1 MEEVLTMEKDK
12 QMSNL
17 RPNEPEE
24 SQETETASPQEWD
37 ERKPDEVEENEPKAD
52 VSEQDSLE
60 SEEREETDEDSPDR
74 REEDTSHM
82 PDTSLEEKD
91 PEDFDID
98 LVGEARESGVTGTAA
113 QGAEGQGLVR
123 EQETAGMIPDGRIS
137 PAGQRLLPRKTL
149 WTMLLTAVL
158 VGALLSFALFYAAL
172 PTLLQIRGIS
182 LGGSRENNGPSVV
195 INPSEDL
202 SVYSAV
208 AQKAMPSVVGITTV
222 QTRTGLFSGSQR
234 SEGLG
239 TGVIVDDRGYIL
251 TNSHV
256 ILDGQADEVMVLLHD
271 GSQLPAEVLWYEQA
285 MDLAV
290 IKIEGGVDLIPA
302 ELGDSDHLIVGEI
315 VVAIGNPLGLNFE
328 RTLTQGVVSGLNR
341 SIPVAQSQIIDNL
354 IQTDASIN
362 PGNSGG
368 PLLNARGQ
376 VIGINTAKM
385 RTGEGLGFAIPI
397 NTSKPIVDQFI
408 ERGEFRRVY
417 LGIRG
422 FNAENVE
429 GATGVPISVEKGVYI
444 VEVVPESAAAA
455 ADLRPGDVV
464 IRLGEV
470 TVDTMGNL
478 IRELYKYRPGD
489 TTTVTYV
496 RNGQEETVE
505 IRLRD

>member
-1 MEEVLTMEKDK
+1 MDKEKDMKSDPDLEEDRELEEEQPSATEESPEEDLDSDEGLSRDEEEVISEESSQGLSEVNAEDDEG
-12 QMSNL
+12 QQDPLQASGQSL
-17 RPNEPEE
+17 SEPEE
-24 SQETETASPQEWD
+24 E
-37 ERKPDEVEENEPKAD
+37 
-52 VSEQDSLE
+52 
-60 SEEREETDEDSPDR
+60 
-74 REEDTSHM
+74 M
-82 PDTSLEEKD
+82 
-91 PEDFDID
+91 DFDID
-98 LVGEARESGVTGTAA
+98 LLGEARARVNPPVAAATAA
-113 QGAEGQGLVR
+113 SVTSGNNEHGQRPASDESNPGGKSSLQGH
-123 EQETAGMIPDGRIS
+123 
-137 PAGQRLLPRKTL
+137 RLLPRKTL

-158 VGALLSFALFYAAL
+158 VGGLLSFSLFYAVL
-172 PTLLQIRGIS
+172 PTLLEIRGIS
-182 LGGSRENNGPSVV
+182 MDGVRESNGPSVV
-195 INPSEDL
+195 INPRDDL
-202 SVYSAV
+202 SVFSAV

-222 QTRTGLFSGSQR
+222 QTRSGFFSGSQR

-239 TGVIVDDRGYIL
+239 TGVIVDERGYIL

-271 GSQLPAEVLWYEQA
+271 GSQLPAEVLWHEQA

-290 IKIEGGVDLIPA
+290 IKIDGGIGLIPA
-302 ELGDSDHLIVGEI
+302 ELGDSDQLIVGEI

-341 SIPVAQSQIIDNL
+341 SIPVSQNQVIDNL

-368 PLLNARGQ
+368 PLLNAQGQ

-397 NTSKPIVDQFI
+397 NTAKPIVDQFI

-429 GATGVPISVEKGVYI
+429 GATGIPIDVERGVYI
-444 VEVVPESAAAA
+444 VEVVPSSAAEAA
-455 ADLRPGDVV
+455 GLQPGDVV

-470 TVDTMGNL
+470 TVNTMGNL

-489 TTTVTYV
+489 ETTVTYV

-505 IRLRD
+505 IVLQD